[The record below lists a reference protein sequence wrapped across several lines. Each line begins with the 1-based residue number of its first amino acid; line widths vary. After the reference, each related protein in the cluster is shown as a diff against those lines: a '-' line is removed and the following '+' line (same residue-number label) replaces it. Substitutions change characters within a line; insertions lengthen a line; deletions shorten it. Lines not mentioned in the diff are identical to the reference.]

1 MKDFYSIYQ
10 LERTMGLSEI
20 QRRLDELDEES
31 QQRFAQGYMSETQY
45 VDEAAELGE
54 ARAVFASEE
63 EREKYD
69 SKLGGS
75 VQADPNAERRASF
88 ANSGQEGLGA
98 FYAFAG
104 SISLKLGRYEQGIRQ
119 INAAILEDSENLG
132 YYCQKAELLDEQLRH
147 APAGQ
152 DRDALLANV
161 RHAYE
166 LVVRKAADAG
176 SGKETDQAAA
186 SAYGAL
192 AESYSHEEPRDIE
205 KALAYAKRGAELGSE
220 KARAVL
226 QAKADADRKQALEE
240 RKEMFLRE
248 SSRKKA
254 AWARIYGVSVGIA
267 ALGIILAFAS
277 LWEATTEG
285 SVLMAGYIILAY
297 YLPLFFS
304 FGMRKAA
311 GDTVSWLLPV
321 GSALFCEMV
330 VMVAAGSLGGTDG
343 SIPWLALFV
352 GARWAAFFY
361 GKRYGAQ
368 KLADLS

>member
-1 MKDFYSIYQ
+1 
-10 LERTMGLSEI
+10 
-20 QRRLDELDEES
+20 
-31 QQRFAQGYMSETQY
+31 
-45 VDEAAELGE
+45 
-54 ARAVFASEE
+54 
-63 EREKYD
+63 
-69 SKLGGS
+69 
-75 VQADPNAERRASF
+75 
-88 ANSGQEGLGA
+88 
-98 FYAFAG
+98 
-104 SISLKLGRYEQGIRQ
+104 
-119 INAAILEDSENLG
+119 
-132 YYCQKAELLDEQLRH
+132 
-147 APAGQ
+147 
-152 DRDALLANV
+152 
-161 RHAYE
+161 
-166 LVVRKAADAG
+166 
-176 SGKETDQAAA
+176 
-186 SAYGAL
+186 
-192 AESYSHEEPRDIE
+192 
-205 KALAYAKRGAELGSE
+205 
-220 KARAVL
+220 
-226 QAKADADRKQALEE
+226 
-240 RKEMFLRE
+240 MFLRE